1 MVTKSGNVIPNLLNV
16 GTTCMARGQG
26 TGVIHAAQG
35 AGHAADRQGDA
46 SEQTETSSLV
56 HILFA
61 VSHALY
67 TYSIIVVCCIF
78 KYTTSCIVYI
88 QYHSSVL
95 HIQIYNRTAGSLQ
108 GCKGICVSQRL
119 MSTCTYYRI
128 ALYFRGPKISRFEH
142 A

>member
-78 KYTTSCIVYI
+78 KYTTSCI

-108 GCKGICVSQRL
+108 GYLCLTEADEHMHLLPYSSL
-119 MSTCTYYRI
+119 
-128 ALYFRGPKISRFEH
+128 FSRTKNF
-142 A
+142 AF